1 MYKTKNPETPE
12 KEDFPALGDFGNTI
26 IVKKKKSKK
35 AGRYVKLMKFDEN
48 AANVAQPVK
57 EVVPVEK
64 VVFKTPDDSVELWQG
79 KVPEFFLVN
88 QNQKDFRNSRSN
100 LTNSN

>member
-1 MYKTKNPETPE
+1 
-12 KEDFPALGDFGNTI
+12 
-26 IVKKKKSKK
+26 
-35 AGRYVKLMKFDEN
+35 MKFDEN

>member
-12 KEDFPALGDFGNTI
+12 KEDFPALGSDSGNI
-26 IVKKKKSKK
+26 IMVKKKKSKK

-48 AANVAQPVK
+48 AAYAAQPVK

-64 VVFKTPDDSVELWQG
+64 AVFKTPDDSVELWQG
-79 KVPEFFLVN
+79 HEPSFFLVN
-88 QNQKDFRNSRSN
+88 QSSKARSDMM
-100 LTNSN
+100 NSN